1 MASIWGGSSAK
12 PYTAVSV
19 QIDRMTGEQY
29 EEDDLSGLIDLIEV
43 VRIQASGPT
52 EAARAIRKKL
62 KYGSPH
68 RQLRALV
75 ILDGLIQN
83 AGSRFQKTFA
93 DEPLLERLR
102 IMARDDTVDPAV
114 RQKCNL
120 LFRQWAVAY
129 KDTPGMSSI
138 NALHKTLPQPKRR
151 PQRQTKSLRET
162 EIDSDDARQAPH
174 THARNVSGTSA
185 SGSSPKKKA
194 PVTLDQARIVGLPS
208 SSFGGSSKASK
219 KSKGGIKFNLASEK
233 PQIMQTIAQSSVSST
248 NLLNALQLINREHER
263 VSENPEV
270 ANRFETCKNLRR
282 QVLRYIQL
290 VENDELV
297 GSLLNANDEL
307 VKALTA
313 YDVMDR
319 SMEDDSDSDQWENP
333 EDFKDTGGAAGQLKG
348 LKLDDMPPAKPS
360 RPVARQASEDEE
372 EDESEEEVDEN
383 DPFADSHAAPT
394 PGVEKS
400 GMNWKDV

>member
-1 MASIWGGSSAK
+1 MSIWGGSSAK

-19 QIDRMTGEQY
+19 QIDRMTSEQND
-29 EEDDLSGLIDLIEV
+29 EDDLSGLIDLIEV
-43 VRIQASGPT
+43 IRIQGSGPT

-102 IMARDDTVDPAV
+102 TMARDETVDPSV

-129 KDTPGMSSI
+129 KDSPGMSSI
-138 NALHKTLPQPKRR
+138 AALHKTLPQAKRR

-162 EIDSDDARQAPH
+162 EVDSDDARQPAQGH
-174 THARNVSGTSA
+174 TRNISGNSA
-185 SGSSPKKKA
+185 SGSSSKPRA
-194 PVTLDQARIVGLPS
+194 PVSLDPTPRVSGKNK
-208 SSFGGSSKASK
+208 SSKK
-219 KSKGGIKFNLASEK
+219 NKNVIQFNLEREK

-248 NLLNALQLINREHER
+248 NLLNGLQLINREHER

-270 ANRFETCKNLRR
+270 SNRFETCKNLRR

-319 SMEDDSDSDQWENP
+319 SMEDDSDSDEWENP
-333 EDFKDTGGAAGQLKG
+333 DGFSQVGGTASQLKG
-348 LKLDDMPPAKPS
+348 LKLDDVPPPKPA
-360 RPVARQASEDEE
+360 RPVPQQ
-372 EDESEEEVDEN
+372 ESEEEEESEPEEVDEDN
-383 DPFADSHAAPT
+383 PFGDQNAVKT
-394 PGVEKS
+394 PGIEKS
-400 GMNWKDV
+400 GMTWKTV